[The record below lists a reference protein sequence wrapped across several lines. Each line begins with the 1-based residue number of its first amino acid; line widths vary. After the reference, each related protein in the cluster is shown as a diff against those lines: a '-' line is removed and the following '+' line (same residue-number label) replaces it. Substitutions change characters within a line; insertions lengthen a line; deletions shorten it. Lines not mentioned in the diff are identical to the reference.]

1 MGRKAKGTQLM
12 EPATSQVWII
22 IVVLGICTYLI
33 RLSFMGLIGDRPLP
47 EWLLRM
53 LRYTPVAVLPAVV
66 APMLLGSGAHSGDA
80 LRIGAALATLVV
92 GLTTRNVLWAIA
104 TGFGLFFGIGALLG

>member
-1 MGRKAKGTQLM
+1 MDISPTQI
-12 EPATSQVWII
+12 WII
-22 IVVLGICTYLI
+22 IGVLGVCTYLI

-66 APMLLGSGAHSGDA
+66 APMLIGSGAHSGDP

-104 TGFGLFFGIGALLG
+104 TGFGILFGVGALLG